1 MPYPRAGARGA
12 GLGPARFPHARLP
25 SGAMTIGT
33 TGRAPA
39 RYGGNGKRKA
49 YGRLLL
55 VVALALAATAGR
67 PPAHSA
73 AQARD
78 CDPPLPPVPPA
89 RIRYFPPT
97 YSDVTR
103 HFHAQRLPE
112 VLSDGWTRYER
123 LQAAVLES
131 HRLTAIEADAFVSL
145 PRLQV
150 LIINNFGR
158 EPDVP
163 LASLPPDL
171 FRPLPCLRELH
182 WSDTRLTALPPDLF
196 AHTPRLERLHLQ
208 DTQLTALPPDL
219 FARTPRLERLHLQD
233 NRLATLP
240 PDLFAHT
247 PRLERLHLQD
257 NRLAALPPTL
267 FRGLDRLEDLFL
279 DHNRLATLPPDLF
292 RDLDRLQ
299 TLDLSD
305 NALATLPPDLFR
317 GLDRLQTLRLSDN
330 ALATLPP
337 GLFVG
342 LPRLR
347 ALWLVDNQLMALP
360 PTLFR
365 DLNRLQTL
373 WLSRNQLTCLPP
385 GLFRDLDRL
394 QNLSLHRNRLGNLA
408 PAFLQ
413 ALGLPQVRDLELGPQ
428 TDRSA
433 RRRQS
438 RPFGVYDGASDNALP
453 AATFARYAAVVSGL
467 EALTLSADAPLTY
480 PVCPQK
486 TAPAV
491 AVPRAVRFTPDPAGP
506 QVGHPLAATT
516 VPPGT
521 GPVAWHWERCDA
533 AAGRSCREIGFPAA
547 ARAVYV
553 PGLAD
558 AGRYLRAYLPYLASD
573 GVWTRLQ
580 SPLAGPV
587 APRRCP
593 ARRVGLPV
601 KQTTD

>member
-1 MPYPRAGARGA
+1 M
-12 GLGPARFPHARLP
+12 
-25 SGAMTIGT
+25 
-33 TGRAPA
+33 
-39 RYGGNGKRKA
+39 
-49 YGRLLL
+49 
-55 VVALALAATAGR
+55 AT
-67 PPAHSA
+67 
-73 AQARD
+73 
-78 CDPPLPPVPPA
+78 
-89 RIRYFPPT
+89 
-97 YSDVTR
+97 
-103 HFHAQRLPE
+103 
-112 VLSDGWTRYER
+112 
-123 LQAAVLES
+123 
-131 HRLTAIEADAFVSL
+131 
-145 PRLQV
+145 
-150 LIINNFGR
+150 
-158 EPDVP
+158 
-163 LASLPPDL
+163 
-171 FRPLPCLRELH
+171 
-182 WSDTRLTALPPDLF
+182 
-196 AHTPRLERLHLQ
+196 
-208 DTQLTALPPDL
+208 LPPDL
-219 FARTPRLERLHLQD
+219 FARTPRLERLHLQANRLATLPPDLFRDLDRLEYLDLND

-240 PDLFAHT
+240 PDLF
-247 PRLERLHLQD
+247 RD
-257 NRLAALPPTL
+257 
-267 FRGLDRLEDLFL
+267 LDRLEDLFL

-292 RDLDRLQ
+292 RDLDSLQ

-305 NALATLPPDLFR
+305 NVLATLPPDLFR
-317 GLDRLQTLRLSDN
+317 DLDSLQTLRLSDN
-330 ALATLPP
+330 ALATLPSD
-337 GLFVG
+337 LFRG
-342 LPRLR
+342 SPRLR
-347 ALWLVDNQLMALP
+347 ALWLVDNQLMA
-360 PTLFR
+360 
-365 DLNRLQTL
+365 
-373 WLSRNQLTCLPP
+373 LPP

-413 ALGLPQVRDLELGPQ
+413 VLGLPQVRDLELGPQ

-480 PVCPQK
+480 PVCPQN

-506 QVGHPLAATT
+506 QVGHPLAAAT

-521 GPVAWHWERCDA
+521 GPVAWHWERCDD

>member
-1 MPYPRAGARGA
+1 M
-12 GLGPARFPHARLP
+12 
-25 SGAMTIGT
+25 
-33 TGRAPA
+33 
-39 RYGGNGKRKA
+39 
-49 YGRLLL
+49 
-55 VVALALAATAGR
+55 AA
-67 PPAHSA
+67 
-73 AQARD
+73 
-78 CDPPLPPVPPA
+78 
-89 RIRYFPPT
+89 
-97 YSDVTR
+97 
-103 HFHAQRLPE
+103 
-112 VLSDGWTRYER
+112 
-123 LQAAVLES
+123 
-131 HRLTAIEADAFVSL
+131 
-145 PRLQV
+145 
-150 LIINNFGR
+150 
-158 EPDVP
+158 
-163 LASLPPDL
+163 
-171 FRPLPCLRELH
+171 
-182 WSDTRLTALPPDLF
+182 
-196 AHTPRLERLHLQ
+196 
-208 DTQLTALPPDL
+208 
-219 FARTPRLERLHLQD
+219 
-233 NRLATLP
+233 LP

-413 ALGLPQVRDLELGPQ
+413 AQGLPQVRDLELGPQ
-428 TDRSA
+428 TDRNA

-438 RPFGVYDGASDNALP
+438 RPFGVYDGDSDNALP
-453 AATFARYAAVVSGL
+453 QATFARYAAVVSGL

-480 PVCPQK
+480 PVCPLE
-486 TAPAV
+486 TAPA
-491 AVPRAVRFTPDPAGP
+491 AGTVPRAVRFAPDPAGP
-506 QVGHPLAATT
+506 QVARPLAVET

-521 GPVAWHWERCDA
+521 GPVAWHWERCDD
-533 AAGRSCREIGFPAA
+533 AAGRRCLELESPAA

-553 PGLAD
+553 PGPDD

-573 GVWTRLQ
+573 GAWTRLL

-587 APRRCP
+587 APRGCP
-593 ARRVGLPV
+593 ARREGLPV